1 MVSSKENRKFKKQSM
16 KLTEEQKNHI
26 QEQYVGLKNEEQTLG
41 ELHEII
47 VEFCVDE
54 YIVDLSDDEDGDL
67 YEEFSNNVW
76 DFLESIK

>member
-1 MVSSKENRKFKKQSM
+1 M